1 MNLPNKLTLSRIV
14 LAPIFLA
21 LLVVDDVRT
30 RALALITFVIAALTD
45 LYDGWLARRTGVV
58 TGFGK
63 FMDPLA
69 DKILTSSAF
78 VAFVALDYAQVWMVL
93 PIVVRELFIT
103 GLRAVAAYRGIMIR
117 PSFLAKVKTFLQM
130 VAIVLILGYVNLQTF
145 AGPLGWEWA
154 WLSSPLVP
162 RLFDYLLF
170 VTMVITV
177 YTGLDYLWRS
187 GSLWK
192 GLLR

>member
-1 MNLPNKLTLSRIV
+1 MNLPNKLTLSRII

-21 LLVVDDVRT
+21 LLLIDDVRA
-30 RALALITFVIAALTD
+30 RALALATFVLAALTD
-45 LYDGWLARRTGVV
+45 VYDGWLARRTGVV

-78 VAFVALDYAQVWMVL
+78 IAFVALGYAQVWMVL

-103 GLRAVAAYRGIMIR
+103 GLRSVAAYRGLMIR

-130 VAIVLILGYVNLQTF
+130 LVIALILGYVNARTF
-145 AGPLGWEWA
+145 AGPLGWDWA
-154 WLSSPLVP
+154 WLAAPWIPS
-162 RLFDYLLF
+162 LFDYLILI
-170 VTMVITV
+170 TMIITV
-177 YTGLDYLWRS
+177 YTGLDYLWRNA
-187 GSLWK
+187 SLWR
-192 GLLR
+192 GLIK

>member
-1 MNLPNKLTLSRIV
+1 MNLPNKLTVSRII

-21 LLVVDDVRT
+21 LLLVDDVT
-30 RALALITFVIAALTD
+30 ARALALLTFVIAALTD
-45 LYDGWLARRTGVV
+45 LYDGYLARRTGVV

-78 VAFVALDYAQVWMVL
+78 VAFVALGYARVWMVL

-103 GLRAVAAYRGIMIR
+103 GLRSVAAYRGQMIR
-117 PSFLAKVKTFLQM
+117 PSFLAKIKTFLQM
-130 VAIVLILGYVNLQTF
+130 LVIVLILGYVNLVTF
-145 AGPLGWEWA
+145 AAPLGWSWP
-154 WLSSPLVP
+154 WLSSPMVP
-162 RLFDYLLF
+162 RLFDYLVF

-177 YTGLDYLWRS
+177 YTGLDYLLRNA
-187 GSLWK
+187 SLWK
-192 GLLR
+192 GLLK

>member
-1 MNLPNKLTLSRIV
+1 MNLPNKLTVSRII
-14 LAPIFLA
+14 LAPVFLA
-21 LLVVDDVRT
+21 LVLIEDVWA
-30 RALALITFVIAALTD
+30 RALALFVFVVAALTD
-45 LYDGWLARRTGVV
+45 LYDGYLARKTGVV

-78 VAFVALDYAQVWMVL
+78 VAFVALGYARVWMVL

-103 GLRAVAAYRGIMIR
+103 GLRSVAAYRGLMIR

-130 VAIVLILGYVNLQTF
+130 LLVALILLYINLKTF
-145 AGPLGWEWA
+145 AGPLGIEWA
-154 WLSSPLVP
+154 WLSSPDVP
-162 RLFDYLLF
+162 RAFDYLLF

-187 GSLWK
+187 GSLWR
-192 GLLR
+192 GLLK

>member
-1 MNLPNKLTLSRIV
+1 MNLPNKLTLSRII

-21 LLVVDDVRT
+21 LLLVDEVWARV
-30 RALALITFVIAALTD
+30 LALLTFVIAALTD

-78 VAFVALDYAQVWMVL
+78 IAFVALGYARVWMVL
-93 PIVVRELFIT
+93 PIVFRELFIT
-103 GLRAVAAYRGIMIR
+103 GLRSMAAYRGQVIR

-130 VAIVLILGYVNLQTF
+130 LVIVMILGYVNAKTF
-145 AGPLGWEWA
+145 AGPLGWDWA
-154 WLSSPLVP
+154 WLTAPWIP
-162 RLFDYLLF
+162 GLFDYLMLA
-170 VTMVITV
+170 TMLITV
-177 YTGLDYLWRS
+177 YTGIDYLWRNA
-187 GSLWK
+187 SLWR
-192 GLLR
+192 GLLK

>member
-1 MNLPNKLTLSRIV
+1 MNLPNKLTLSRII

-21 LLVVDDVRT
+21 LLLVDDVWA
-30 RALALITFVIAALTD
+30 RAFALLTFLIAALTD

-78 VAFVALDYAQVWMVL
+78 IAFVALDYAQVWMVL
-93 PIVVRELFIT
+93 PIVFRELFIT
-103 GLRAVAAYRGIMIR
+103 GLRSVAAYRGLVIR

-130 VAIVLILGYVNLQTF
+130 LVIVMILAYVNARTF
-145 AGPLGWEWA
+145 AGPMGWDWA
-154 WLSSPLVP
+154 WLEAPWIP
-162 RLFDYLLF
+162 GLFDYLMLA
-170 VTMVITV
+170 TMILTV
-177 YTGLDYLWRS
+177 YTGIDYLWRNA
-187 GSLWK
+187 SLWRS
-192 GLLR
+192 LLK

>member
-1 MNLPNKLTLSRIV
+1 MNLPNKLTVSRII
-14 LAPIFLA
+14 LAPVFLALVLIEDVWARALA
-21 LLVVDDVRT
+21 LLV
-30 RALALITFVIAALTD
+30 FVVAALTD
-45 LYDGWLARRTGVV
+45 LYDGYLARKTGVV

-69 DKILTSSAF
+69 YKILTSSAL
-78 VAFVALDYAQVWMVL
+78 VAFVALGYARVWMVL

-103 GLRAVAAYRGIMIR
+103 GLRSVAAYRGLMIP

-130 VAIVLILGYVNLQTF
+130 LLVVLILLYINLKTF
-145 AGPLGWEWA
+145 AEPLGIDWA
-154 WLSSPLVP
+154 WLSSPDVP
-162 RLFDYLLF
+162 RAFDYLLF

-187 GSLWK
+187 GSLWR
-192 GLLR
+192 GLLK